1 MTNAAL
7 QALFDEYGARVKVI
21 KCSCHMIMLNQKIEN
36 YTLTNDDIKFINKGG
51 VDMISVKDYNC
62 ITHKYDTV
70 ILDTSDVVKVVIA
83 DDAKDPIDHY
93 RL

>member
-7 QALFDEYGARVKVI
+7 QALFAEYGARVKVI